1 MRVGIGIAK
10 EYLPLCVLNID
21 EQLHLIFDMHGK
33 LRMSEQNKINMT
45 FCISFYFIIY
55 RPILNLHKI
64 GMLRC
69 LKSFKIIFSFPSTH
83 DI

>member
-45 FCISFYFIIY
+45 FCISFY
-55 RPILNLHKI
+55 ILNLHKI
-64 GMLRC
+64 GMHHP
-69 LKSFKIIFSFPSTH
+69 SMFEII
-83 DI
+83 